1 MNTQSLQGNWVDL
14 VILIIFAYYISEA
27 WRVGLWVILADFVAF
42 LLSLLIALRG
52 YAFVSGFLRTNFAL
66 SHSLSNALG
75 YLVVAGIS
83 ESILTSIFGLLVS
96 KVPEKLRHRS
106 WNRALAIFPALG
118 EGMILVAFILTLIM
132 GLPVTP
138 RIKEDVSS
146 SKIGG
151 TIISKTSGLEATLNE
166 IFGGVIED
174 SLTYLTIKPGS
185 KESIPIQAKA
195 DRITVDAT
203 SESEMFKLVNEERRK
218 QGISE
223 LTWRPELVPIARAH
237 ATDMWKRGYFS
248 HYSPEGN
255 DVGDRLVEGKV
266 TYTIAGENLALAPTL
281 ATAHNG
287 LMNSPGHRANIL
299 EPRFK
304 RMGIGVI
311 DNGFYGKMFV
321 QIFTD

>member
-1 MNTQSLQGNWVDL
+1 MESLNGNWVDL
-14 VILIIFAYYISEA
+14 VILVIFAYYISEA
-27 WRVGLWVILADFVAF
+27 WRVGLWVILADFFAF
-42 LLSLLIALRG
+42 FLSLLLALRG
-52 YAFVSGFLRTNFAL
+52 YALVSGFMRTNFAL

-75 YLVVAGIS
+75 YLVVAGAS
-83 ESILTSIFGLLVS
+83 ESILSSAFGFLVS
-96 KVPEKLRHRS
+96 KVPEKFWHKPWS
-106 WNRALAIFPALG
+106 KALAILPALG
-118 EGMILVAFILTLIM
+118 EGIILVAFILTLVM

-138 RIKEDVSS
+138 RVKEDVSA

-151 TIISKTSGLEATLNE
+151 AIITKTTGLEATLNE

-185 KESIPIQAKA
+185 KDSIPIQAKA
-195 DRITVDAT
+195 DQLTVDAV
-203 SESEMFKLVNEERRK
+203 SESAMFKLVNDERIK
-218 QGISE
+218 EGVGE

-237 ATDMWKRGYFS
+237 AEDMWKRGYFS
-248 HYSPEGN
+248 HYSPNGK
-255 DVGDRLVEGKV
+255 DVGDRLDDAHV

-281 ATAHNG
+281 PTAHNG

-321 QIFTD
+321 QIFSD

>member
-1 MNTQSLQGNWVDL
+1 METLNGNWVDL
-14 VILIIFAYYISEA
+14 VILVIFAYYISEA
-27 WRVGLWVILADFVAF
+27 WRVGLWVILADFFAF

-52 YAFVSGFLRTNFAL
+52 YALVSGFLRTNFSL

-75 YLVVAGIS
+75 YLIVAGVT
-83 ESILTSIFGLLVS
+83 ESILSFLFGALVA
-96 KVPEKLRHRS
+96 KIPERFRHKP
-106 WNRALAIFPALG
+106 WNKALAIFPALG
-118 EGMILVAFILTLIM
+118 EGMILVAFILTLVM

-138 RIKEDVSS
+138 RVKEDVAS
-146 SKIGG
+146 SKIGSA
-151 TIISKTSGLEATLNE
+151 IIEKTTGLETTLNE

-195 DRITVDAT
+195 DQLTVDAT
-203 SESEMFKLVNEERRK
+203 SESAMFKLVNEERKK
-218 QGISE
+218 QGVGE
-223 LTWRPELVPIARAH
+223 LTWRQELVPIARAH

-248 HYSPEGN
+248 HYSPEGK
-255 DVGDRLVEGKV
+255 DVGERLGESNIN
-266 TYTIAGENLALAPTL
+266 YTIAGENLALAPTL
-281 ATAHNG
+281 PTAHNG

-321 QIFTD
+321 QIFSD

>member
-1 MNTQSLQGNWVDL
+1 MESLNGNWVDL
-14 VILIIFAYYISEA
+14 VILIIFTYYISEA
-27 WRVGLWVILADFVAF
+27 WRVGLWVILADFFAF

-52 YAFVSGFLRTNFAL
+52 YAYVSGFLRTNFAL

-75 YLVVAGIS
+75 YLIIAGIS
-83 ESILTSIFGLLVS
+83 ESILSFFFGFLVS
-96 KVPEKLRHRS
+96 KIPEKWWHKS
-106 WNRALAIFPALG
+106 WSKALAIFPALG
-118 EGMILVAFILTLIM
+118 EGMILVAFILTLVM

-138 RIKEDVSS
+138 RIKEDVAS

-151 TIISKTSGLEATLNE
+151 AIITKTSGLETSLNE

-195 DRITVDAT
+195 DQLTVDAT
-203 SESEMFKLVNEERRK
+203 SESEMFKLVNAERQK
-218 QGISE
+218 AGVGQ
-223 LTWRPELVPIARAH
+223 LTWRPELVPIARVH
-237 ATDMWKRGYFS
+237 AEDMWKRGYFS
-248 HYSPEGN
+248 HYSPEGK
-255 DVGDRLVEGKV
+255 DVGDRLGETHI

-281 ATAHNG
+281 PTAHNG

-321 QIFTD
+321 QIFSD

>member
-1 MNTQSLQGNWVDL
+1 MDSLNGNWVDL
-14 VILIIFAYYISEA
+14 VILIIFAYYVSEA
-27 WRVGLWVILADFVAF
+27 WRVGLWIILADFFAF

-75 YLVVAGIS
+75 YLVVAGVS
-83 ESILTSIFGLLVS
+83 ESILSYLFGFVVS
-96 KVPEKLRHRS
+96 KVPEKFWHKS
-106 WNRALAIFPALG
+106 WSKALAILPALG

-138 RIKEDVSS
+138 RVKEDISS

-151 TIISKTSGLEATLNE
+151 AIIAKTTGLEATLNE

-195 DRITVDAT
+195 EQLTVDAT
-203 SESEMFKLVNEERRK
+203 SESAMFKLVNEERKK
-218 QGISE
+218 QGAGE
-223 LTWRPELVPIARAH
+223 LTWRPELVPVARAH

-248 HYSPEGN
+248 HYSPEGK
-255 DVGDRLVEGKV
+255 DVGDRLGGAHI

-281 ATAHNG
+281 STAHNG

-299 EPRFK
+299 EARFK

-321 QIFTD
+321 QIFSD